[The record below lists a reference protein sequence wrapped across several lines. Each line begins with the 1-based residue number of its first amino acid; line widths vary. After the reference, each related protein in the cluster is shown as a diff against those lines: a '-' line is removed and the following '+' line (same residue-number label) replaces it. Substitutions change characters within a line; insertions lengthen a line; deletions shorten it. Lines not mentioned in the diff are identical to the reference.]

1 MDIIFIADFFVEN
14 GILGGGELNNDE
26 FIKIVSS
33 EGNNV
38 QKINSQHITLD
49 VIKNNLDK
57 TFIISNFLGLNEE
70 AKREITANTTY
81 GIYEHDHKYLKTR
94 DPSGFENYT
103 APKEHVIN
111 WNFYQ
116 NAKGVFCQSELHAS
130 VAERN
135 LNTGNIISLGG
146 NLWSLEILE
155 YIRELSKTN
164 KENFYSIMESDI
176 THKNTRG
183 AIRWCKYKEKPY
195 KLIRSNDYKS
205 FLTMMAKNEGFV
217 FFPETLET
225 LSRVVVEARMLN
237 CKVITHDK
245 LGAAGEEWFKLKG
258 PDLVDV
264 MIDKR
269 REIPRLVLETLAS

>member
-1 MDIIFIADFFVEN
+1 MDIIFIADVFVEN

-26 FIKIVSS
+26 FIKIV
-33 EGNNV
+33 EEQGNRV
-38 QKINSQHITLD
+38 QKINSQHVTLD
-49 VIKNNLDK
+49 VVKNNLDK
-57 TFIISNFLGLNEE
+57 TYIISNFLGLSEE
-70 AKREITANTTY
+70 VKREITSSAKY

-94 DPSGFENYT
+94 DPSGYENYK
-103 APKEHVIN
+103 APQEHVIN
-111 WNFYQ
+111 WGFYQ

-135 LNTGNIISLGG
+135 LNTGNVISLGG

-155 YIRELSKTN
+155 HIRELSKTN
-164 KENFYSIMESDI
+164 KENFYSIMESEID
-176 THKNTRG
+176 HKNTGG

-195 KLIRSNDYKS
+195 KLIRSKDYKS
-205 FLTMMAKNEGFV
+205 FLEMMAKNEGFV

-237 CKVITHDK
+237 CKVGTHDK

-258 PDLVDV
+258 PELIDV
-264 MIDKR
+264 MISKR
-269 REIPRLVLETLAS
+269 SEIPKLVLETLAS